1 MLTVRRKAPVDYRLC
16 TQTVTV
22 YHQNGDTFTR
32 TVHKNAFFDFKK
44 VQNVD
49 KIGSREANSFLLVIP
64 CESQT
69 VFAGDKVYL
78 GEGPDIA
85 TMEQWRAFIPA
96 KVPGLVVVSYAD
108 PKYWNGQM
116 VHMEAGG

>member
-1 MLTVRRKAPVDYRLC
+1 MLTVRRRAPLNYRLC

-22 YHQNGDTFTR
+22 YHQNGEKFTR

-69 VFAGDKVYL
+69 VFVGDKVYL
-78 GEGPDIA
+78 GEGPEIA